1 MSNPGRWLCQ
11 QIKSV
16 LEAAPVDSN
25 YTPGVSLPMA
35 VGTITPLEQSRLPKW
50 EPADRENLCIAL
62 SDRARRTSLS
72 GRVPRNR
79 QITVQMLVMKRLD
92 PEYSEL
98 ENLIDLMF
106 AIDELIGQQR
116 QLGYIESSNEPIY
129 DPAVLDQHCE
139 FKSILTMTFTNIN

>member
-1 MSNPGRWLCQ
+1 MKNPGRWLCE

-16 LEAAPVDSN
+16 LEAAPIDSD
-25 YTPGVSLPMA
+25 YTPGVSLPMD
-35 VGTITPLEQSRLPKW
+35 VGTIAPIELSRLPKW

-62 SDRARRTSLS
+62 SDRSRRTSLAS
-72 GRVPRNR
+72 RTDRNR

-92 PEYSEL
+92 SEYSEL
-98 ENLIDLMF
+98 ETLIELMF

-129 DPAVLDQHCE
+129 DPAVLDGHCE